1 MWNRSRCLNVA
12 KTTLTRLA
20 ALLLLTAL
28 AACVRPPDQV
38 AQVGLASAPI
48 TLDPRYATDAT
59 SWRLC
64 RLLFEAPAGFD
75 AAFMPIPAL
84 MSWQQLGPRR
94 YRFTLA
100 GEHHFSDGTPLTT
113 ADVAATY
120 RAVLDPTLA
129 SPHRASLANLARIDI
144 LDANRVEFSLHE
156 PDPLFPG
163 LLVIGVMPAA
173 AAGLPATAT
182 PSVGSGAFV
191 LAAPPSPKRYALQ
204 RLRDGQRVDFV
215 VVENETTRVLKLA
228 RGELDLVQGS
238 LAPENV
244 AWLAR
249 QPHIAVSQQAGST
262 FSYLGFNL
270 ATGPTQALEVRQAI
284 ALAIDRAAIVDH
296 VLRGQARLAEAILV
310 PEHWAG
316 APALRPLPHDPAR
329 ARALLLAMGY
339 QPSKPLRLSYKTS
352 SDPLRLRI
360 AAILQAQLAEVGI
373 QMDIQSYDWG
383 TFYADIKAGRF
394 ALYGLSW
401 VGLQLPDIFRYAF
414 RSDSLPP
421 AGANRGHYA
430 SVTAD
435 ALIDAAQAS
444 PELAERAA
452 RYRELQDLLARD
464 LPYGPLW
471 YEDFMVVQRTRLVG
485 YQTNA
490 SGDFDGLATVTLR
503 PAQ

>member
-1 MWNRSRCLNVA
+1 
-12 KTTLTRLA
+12 
-20 ALLLLTAL
+20 
-28 AACVRPPDQV
+28 
-38 AQVGLASAPI
+38 
-48 TLDPRYATDAT
+48 
-59 SWRLC
+59 
-64 RLLFEAPAGFD
+64 
-75 AAFMPIPAL
+75 
-84 MSWQQLGPRR
+84 
-94 YRFTLA
+94 
-100 GEHHFSDGTPLTT
+100 
-113 ADVAATY
+113 
-120 RAVLDPTLA
+120 
-129 SPHRASLANLARIDI
+129 
-144 LDANRVEFSLHE
+144 
-156 PDPLFPG
+156 
-163 LLVIGVMPAA
+163 MPAA

-464 LPYGPLW
+464 LPYVPLW

>member
-1 MWNRSRCLNVA
+1 MWNRSPCLNVA
-12 KTTLTRLA
+12 KLASSRLA

-28 AACVRPPDQV
+28 AACVRPPDDV
-38 AQVGLASAPI
+38 LQVGLASAPT

-75 AAFMPIPAL
+75 ARFMPVPAL
-84 MSWQQLGPRR
+84 MTWQQIGPRR

-100 GEHHFSDGTPLTT
+100 GEHRFSDGARLTT

-120 RAVLDPTLA
+120 RAVLDRALA
-129 SPHRASLANLARIDI
+129 SPHRASLANLVRIDV
-144 LDANRVEFSLHE
+144 LDAERLEFLLHE

-173 AAGLPATAT
+173 AAGLPATT
-182 PSVGSGAFV
+182 GPSLGSGPFV
-191 LAAPPSPKRYALQ
+191 LAAPPSPKRYALR
-204 RLRDGQRVDFV
+204 RLHDGQRLNFV

-228 RGELDLVQGS
+228 RGELDLVQGG
-238 LAPENV
+238 LAPENI

-249 QPHIAVSQQAGST
+249 QPGITVSRQAGST

-270 ATGPTQALEVRQAI
+270 ASGPTQVRAVREAI

-296 VLRGQARLAEAILV
+296 VLRGQARLAAAILV

-316 APALRPLPHDPAR
+316 TSSLQPLVHDPAR
-329 ARALLLAMGY
+329 ARAQLLALGY
-339 QPSKPLRLSYKTS
+339 HPGAPLRLSYKTS
-352 SDPLRLRI
+352 SDALRLRI
-360 AAILQAQLAEVGI
+360 AAILQAQLAAVGVELE
-373 QMDIQSYDWG
+373 IQSYDWG

-414 RSDSLPP
+414 RSDSVPP
-421 AGANRGHYA
+421 GGANRGRYA
-430 SVTAD
+430 SAAAD

-444 PELAERAA
+444 PALAARAA
-452 RYRELQDLLARD
+452 RYRELQELLARD
-464 LPYGPLW
+464 LPYVPLW
-471 YEDFMVVQRTRLVG
+471 YEDFMIVSRTRLVG
-485 YQTNA
+485 YHTNA

-503 PAQ
+503 TPP